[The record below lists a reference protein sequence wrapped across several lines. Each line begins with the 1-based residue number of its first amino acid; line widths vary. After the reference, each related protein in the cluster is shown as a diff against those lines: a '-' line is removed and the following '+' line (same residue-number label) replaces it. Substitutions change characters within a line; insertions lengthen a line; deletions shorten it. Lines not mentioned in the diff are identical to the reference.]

1 MTAHASSLPVTF
13 QHFFAADE
21 KPKQSFGGRLIRA
34 IVATQQRK
42 ADREILHLSSIQH
55 DLYRAEFGLELERRL
70 MGQ

>member
-21 KPKQSFGGRLIRA
+21 QSKQSFGGRLIRA
-34 IVATQQRK
+34 IMAQQERR
-42 ADREILHLSSIQH
+42 ADREILRFSSIQH
-55 DLYRAEFGLELERRL
+55 DSYRAEFGLELERRV